1 MPKRDMM
8 LHKQPSLEWGENL
21 MRSLDHVTK
30 EAIETKIA
38 EPDRTA
44 IEVLQLNITASES
57 HTACA
62 KFVEPDKVAESASIR
77 THSNELGNEKS
88 KSGDHSLPIRIPFQY
103 PDSDTDEDG
112 YPCKYCGEVSQ

>member
-21 MRSLDHVTK
+21 MRSLDHVAK
-30 EAIETKIA
+30 EIIEMKIA

-103 PDSDTDEDG
+103 PDSDTDEDE